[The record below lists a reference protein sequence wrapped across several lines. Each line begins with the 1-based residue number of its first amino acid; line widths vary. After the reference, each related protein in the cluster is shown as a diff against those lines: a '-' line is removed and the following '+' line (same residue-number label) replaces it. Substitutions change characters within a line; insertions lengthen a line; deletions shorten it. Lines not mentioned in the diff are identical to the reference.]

1 MSIYPLEIYRKPLE
15 AIISGRKKVEIRTN
29 NSYENIDYT
38 KLEPYD
44 IIKFQIING
53 PPFVGLEIVQ
63 KDALSVEVLKVIKY
77 KNPEDLLKNE
87 GLEVLSGIVS
97 SLEEGVEMLYSFE
110 EYKEMIPIHGIFAIH
125 FNLLKIDLLEY

>member
-1 MSIYPLEIYRKPLE
+1 MSIYSLEIYRKPLE
-15 AIISGRKKVEIRTN
+15 AIISGKKKVEIRTN
-29 NSYENIDYT
+29 NTYENIDYK
-38 KLEPYD
+38 KLQTGD
-44 IIKFQIING
+44 IIKFQIIKG
-53 PPFVGLEIVQ
+53 PPFVGLEIIE
-63 KDALSVEVLKVIKY
+63 KDALSIEVITVINY

-125 FNLLKIDLLEY
+125 FNLIS

>member
-1 MSIYPLEIYRKPLE
+1 MSIYSLEIYRKPLE
-15 AIISGRKKVEIRTN
+15 AIISGKKKVEIRTN
-29 NSYENIDYT
+29 NTYENIDYT

-53 PPFVGLEIVQ
+53 PPFVSLEIVE
-63 KDALSVEVLKVIKY
+63 KDVLSVEVLKVIKY

-97 SLEEGVEMLYSFE
+97 SLEKGVEMLYSFE

-125 FNLLKIDLLEY
+125 FNLIS

>member
-53 PPFVGLEIVQ
+53 PPFVGLEIVE

-77 KNPEDLLKNE
+77 KNPEALLKNE

-125 FNLLKIDLLEY
+125 FNLIS

>member
-53 PPFVGLEIVQ
+53 PPFVGLEIVE

-97 SLEEGVEMLYSFE
+97 SLGEGVEMLYSFE
-110 EYKEMIPIHGIFAIH
+110 EYNEMIPIHGIFAIH
-125 FNLLKIDLLEY
+125 FNLIS

>member
-53 PPFVGLEIVQ
+53 PPFVSLEIVE
-63 KDALSVEVLKVIKY
+63 KDILSVEVLKVIKY

-125 FNLLKIDLLEY
+125 FNLIS

>member
-1 MSIYPLEIYRKPLE
+1 MSTYPLEIYRKPLE

-53 PPFVGLEIVQ
+53 PPFVGLEIVE

-87 GLEVLSGIVS
+87 GLEVLSGIIS

-125 FNLLKIDLLEY
+125 FNLIS

>member
-1 MSIYPLEIYRKPLE
+1 MSIYSLEIYRKPLE
-15 AIISGRKKVEIRTN
+15 AIISGKKKVEIRTN
-29 NSYENIDYT
+29 NTYENIDYT

-53 PPFVGLEIVQ
+53 PPFVSLEIVE
-63 KDALSVEVLKVIKY
+63 KDILSVEVLKVIKY

-125 FNLLKIDLLEY
+125 FNLIS

>member
-1 MSIYPLEIYRKPLE
+1 MSIYSLEIYRKPLE

-97 SLEEGVEMLYSFE
+97 SLGEGVEMLYSFE

-125 FNLLKIDLLEY
+125 FNLIS

>member
-53 PPFVGLEIVQ
+53 PPFVSLEIVE
-63 KDALSVEVLKVIKY
+63 KDVLSVEVLKVIKY
-77 KNPEDLLKNE
+77 KNPKDLLKNE

-125 FNLLKIDLLEY
+125 FNLIS

>member
-53 PPFVGLEIVQ
+53 PPFVGLEIVE

-97 SLEEGVEMLYSFE
+97 SLGEGVEMLYSFE

-125 FNLLKIDLLEY
+125 FNLIS

>member
-29 NSYENIDYT
+29 NSYENIEYT

-53 PPFVGLEIVQ
+53 PPFVGLEIVE

-125 FNLLKIDLLEY
+125 FNLIS

>member
-1 MSIYPLEIYRKPLE
+1 MSIYSLEIYRKPLE
-15 AIISGRKKVEIRTN
+15 AIISGKKKVEIRTN
-29 NSYENIDYT
+29 NTYENIDYT

-53 PPFVGLEIVQ
+53 PPFVSLEIVE
-63 KDALSVEVLKVIKY
+63 KDVLSVEVLKVIKY
-77 KNPEDLLKNE
+77 KNPKDLLKNE

-125 FNLLKIDLLEY
+125 FNLIS

>member
-53 PPFVGLEIVQ
+53 PPFVGLEIVE
-63 KDALSVEVLKVIKY
+63 KDAFSVEVLKVIKY

-97 SLEEGVEMLYSFE
+97 SLGEGVEMLYSFE

-125 FNLLKIDLLEY
+125 FNLIS

>member
-1 MSIYPLEIYRKPLE
+1 MSIYSLEIYRKPLE
-15 AIISGRKKVEIRTN
+15 AIISGKKKVEIRTN
-29 NSYENIDYT
+29 NTYENIDYT

-53 PPFVGLEIVQ
+53 PPFVSLEIVE
-63 KDALSVEVLKVIKY
+63 KDVLSVEVLKVIKY

-97 SLEEGVEMLYSFE
+97 SLKEGVQILYSFE

-125 FNLLKIDLLEY
+125 FNLIS

>member
-44 IIKFQIING
+44 
-53 PPFVGLEIVQ
+53 
-63 KDALSVEVLKVIKY
+63 LSL
-77 KNPEDLLKNE
+77 
-87 GLEVLSGIVS
+87 
-97 SLEEGVEMLYSFE
+97 
-110 EYKEMIPIHGIFAIH
+110 IHI
-125 FNLLKIDLLEY
+125 

>member
-1 MSIYPLEIYRKPLE
+1 MSIYSLEIYRKPIE
-15 AIISGRKKVEIRTN
+15 AIISGTKKVEIRTN

-38 KLEPYD
+38 KLEPGD

-53 PPFVGLEIVQ
+53 PPFVGLEIVE
-63 KDALSVEVLKVIKY
+63 KDALSIEVLKVIKY
-77 KNPEDLLKNE
+77 ENPEDLLKKE

-97 SLEEGVEMLYSFE
+97 SLEEGVQILYSFE

-125 FNLLKIDLLEY
+125 FNLIN

>member
-53 PPFVGLEIVQ
+53 PPFVGLEIVE

-77 KNPEDLLKNE
+77 ENPEDLLKKE

-97 SLEEGVEMLYSFE
+97 SLEEGVQILYSFE

-125 FNLLKIDLLEY
+125 FNLIS